1 MPRTRGMSRSSD
13 AASASGDEPS
23 ALLAAAERMVGQIE
37 ALVAEMAALRQD
49 NQRLRGE
56 LHDAVA
62 LMERA
67 GAAFGDGIVPRRRAV
82 APSANGARRRGR
94 PRVPGRGRRG
104 RATPP
109 EVTSQVIRA
118 AIGKLGVAT
127 ASQIAAEITRSGAAV
142 NGRAVR
148 FLAEQAG
155 AQISVGD
162 DGQRRYSL

>member
-1 MPRTRGMSRSSD
+1 MPRSRRSTRSSD
-13 AASASGDEPS
+13 GAPAHGDEPS

-37 ALVAEMAALRQD
+37 ALVAEMSALRLD

-56 LHDAVA
+56 LRDAVT

-67 GAAFGDGIVPRRRAV
+67 GAALGDGVLPPRRRAV
-82 APSANGARRRGR
+82 ATSANGARRRAGR
-94 PRVPGRGRRG
+94 PRLAGRGRRG

-127 ASQIAAEITRSGAAV
+127 AAQIAAEITRSGAAV
-142 NGRAVR
+142 NG
-148 FLAEQAG
+148 
-155 AQISVGD
+155 
-162 DGQRRYSL
+162 